1 MTKYVLKD
9 LKKSRL
15 VVIALWLIYAS
26 AYFCRTCYSAAIA
39 SIVTD
44 GVFDKGQIGLVG
56 TAFFICYGAGQIIS
70 GIAGDKVNPFA
81 MVLLGSFGSSVCC
94 FSMAFAKSLAVMAAV
109 WGVNGVFES
118 MLWAPLLRIF
128 SETIN
133 SKLREK
139 AVLNIAL
146 SLPVGT
152 VCAYLCS
159 TFIIKYS
166 KWNRIFLCGSAII
179 FAAFLFGLSVVVCSR
194 KFVGKIKYENEK
206 SDKNKNNNFL
216 SSVVSSGLLIIA
228 IPSFLHGMM
237 RDGITNWVPTMITE
251 EYGIMPSFS
260 VFLTVVLPIFNA
272 FGAYAIT
279 PLYKKLGCNEM
290 KTAGICAAFAIIPM
304 ICLLFIGNIPVI
316 ISVILLA
323 LTTMSM
329 YSLNYL
335 IISRVPVRFAES
347 GHTSS
352 ATGILNSFAYIGC
365 AVSSYGFGAVS
376 QKSGWNTVVVI
387 WIFSAILISVF
398 SFSVN
403 KKWNRFIIGM
413 KKYENRN

>member
-1 MTKYVLKD
+1 MIKYTLD
-9 LKKSRL
+9 DIKKSRL
-15 VVIALWLIYAS
+15 IVIALWVIYAS
-26 AYFCRTCYSAAIA
+26 AYFGRTCYSAAIA
-39 SIVTD
+39 SVVSD
-44 GVFDKGQIGLVG
+44 GIYTKGQIGLVG

-70 GIAGDKVNPFA
+70 GIAGDRVNPFA
-81 MVLLGSFGSSVCC
+81 MVLLGALGSSVCC
-94 FSMAFAKSLAVMAAV
+94 FSMAFTKSLVLMAVI
-109 WGVNGVFES
+109 WGANGIFQS
-118 MLWAPLLRIF
+118 MLWAPLLRVF
-128 SETIN
+128 SQTIN

-159 TFIIKYS
+159 TIIIKYS
-166 KWNRIFLCGSAII
+166 SWNNIFICGGAVIL
-179 FAAFLFGLSVVVCSR
+179 AAFLFGLLSVLSSEKSMTRSSV
-194 KFVGKIKYENEK
+194 KNEK
-206 SDKNKNNNFL
+206 RDENARSGFL
-216 SSVVSSGLLIIA
+216 PVIVSSGLLIII

-251 EYGIMPSFS
+251 EYGVLPSFS

-272 FGAYAIT
+272 FGAYIIT

-290 KTAGICAAFAIIPM
+290 KTAGICAIFALIPM
-304 ICLLFIGNIPVI
+304 ILLLFIGKIPVTASI
-316 ISVILLA
+316 ILLA

-335 IISRVPVRFAES
+335 IISRVPVRFAEN

-352 ATGILNSFAYIGC
+352 ATGLLNSFAYIGC

-376 QKSGWNTVVVI
+376 QKAGWNAVIVI
-387 WIFSAILISVF
+387 WIISALLTSLFAFSANRKWK
-398 SFSVN
+398 SFI
-403 KKWNRFIIGM
+403 K
-413 KKYENRN
+413 